1 MLVNPIT
8 NFTNY
13 SEKESQ
19 IIDQIIYIHTLMTN
33 VRIIPKFCIKEIYIL
48 KILLKLG
55 KPF

>member
-13 SEKESQ
+13 RSNY
-19 IIDQIIYIHTLMTN
+19 IYTHTSSMPD

-48 KILLKLG
+48 KMLLKLC